1 MKIQVYRNKNILQLY
16 MVRTMLESVLTE
28 KSGSAKKSF
37 RKDIDTQHLRVIETF
52 HKNSF
57 FWKYM
62 LNLNGNTF
70 ICMRFWQ
77 SSNLF
82 IAVLCSAIQWFELF
96 ILLQDFLSQS
106 KKESKDQESI
116 QSSTTPETGYQ
127 DTKLESD
134 NVTIRHQKRE
144 LRGQPLPSR

>member
-77 SSNLF
+77 SSNYSL
-82 IAVLCSAIQWFELF
+82 LCCAQ
-96 ILLQDFLSQS
+96 QS
-106 KKESKDQESI
+106 NGLNCSFYYRTFYRKVRKRAKIRNRYNQA
-116 QSSTTPETGYQ
+116 PHLKQ
-127 DTKLESD
+127 DTKILNWKVTTSQLDIKNES
-134 NVTIRHQKRE
+134 
-144 LRGQPLPSR
+144 

>member
-1 MKIQVYRNKNILQLY
+1 MFVQVYRNKNILQLY

-62 LNLNGNTF
+62 LNLNGNIF
-70 ICMRFWQ
+70 ICIRFWQ
-77 SSNLF
+77 SSTLF
-82 IAVLCSAIQWFELF
+82 IAVLCSAIEWFELF
-96 ILLQDFLSQS
+96 IILQDFLLQS
-106 KKESKDQESI
+106 KKNGKDQESI
-116 QSSTTPETGYQ
+116 QSSTTLDPGYQ
-127 DTKLESD
+127 DAKWESD
-134 NVTIRHQKRE
+134 SVTIRHQKRE
-144 LRGQPLPSR
+144 PRGQPCPSR